1 MTSNHSKA
9 RLQKVWG
16 AGKVIMRPASF
27 TTAWK
32 NQVRKQSTSGHDWKP
47 SAVFAQIWT
56 SCVWPLIT
64 KAWNR
69 KDYLL
74 STSEM
79 GRTLWL
85 GGVLSLATLV
95 LYLGVTPAWTKT
107 LHSTPAMSLIID
119 WVQFREGVLAV
130 HTDTDNLPAGSSTGI
145 YNCFLFSFFRNVP
158 FCRIL
163 YLSHRVFIK
172 TCIYKHKYLY
182 VKEIDLVV
190 SKNDIV
196 YAHAFSTSVRF
207 YEVWW
212 KIASHFEGCMV
223 FFWLNPSWSLL
234 CFVTMFSKNKVTIT
248 FFARK
253 SMSKF
258 VCI

>member
-1 MTSNHSKA
+1 MTEGPLLCSLKYEHHVCG
-9 RLQKVWG
+9 LL
-16 AGKVIMRPASF
+16 
-27 TTAWK
+27 
-32 NQVRKQSTSGHDWKP
+32 
-47 SAVFAQIWT
+47 
-56 SCVWPLIT
+56 PLIT
-64 KAWNR
+64 KAWNK

-79 GRTLWL
+79 ARTLTWR
-85 GGVLSLATLV
+85 GAFPGHLSSLRRSYTCLDQNAALR
-95 LYLGVTPAWTKT
+95 AC
-107 LHSTPAMSLIID
+107 SAMSLIID

-130 HTDTDNLPAGSSTGI
+130 HTDTDNLPAGSYNGI
-145 YNCFLFSFFRNVP
+145 YNCFFFSFFRNVP

-196 YAHAFSTSVRF
+196 HVHAFSTSVRF

-234 CFVTMFSKNKVTIT
+234 CFDTMFSKNKVTIT